1 MHHLQTTM
9 CVNDLVAKKKGQ
21 GVLKDNNDNLAKKI
35 RRPHRP
41 FSSLEMS
48 KDIWVLL
55 KRVIMALIFFH
66 QKLSHY
72 C

>member
-1 MHHLQTTM
+1 MHYLQTTM

-21 GVLKDNNDNLAKKI
+21 GVLKDNNDNLARKI

-48 KDIWVLL
+48 KDVWVLL
-55 KRVIMALIFFH
+55 K
-66 QKLSHY
+66 
-72 C
+72 